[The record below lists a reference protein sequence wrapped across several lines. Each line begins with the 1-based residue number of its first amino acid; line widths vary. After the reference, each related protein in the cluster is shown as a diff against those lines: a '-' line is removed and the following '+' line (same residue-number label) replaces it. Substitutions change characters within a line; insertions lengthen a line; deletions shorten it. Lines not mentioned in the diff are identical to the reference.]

1 MPKILVADDIRGDR
15 TLIVKLF
22 KKRPFSDVIAVESG
36 QEVLELLDAG
46 PADVLLAGSN
56 LPDMDAQTLFKEA
69 RKRQPN
75 VPIIFLTRERPDE
88 SIVQAL
94 HLGAA
99 SYVPRSRIAR
109 SVEDTVV
116 RVLSLCERAVIGTRL
131 LDTMTESSM
140 VFDLPGDPSL
150 FSDVIH
156 YLLEQMEH
164 FELRGSLDRISIG
177 VAIQEA
183 LLNAWVHGNLE
194 IESSSRKEG
203 FDAFDRLIAERSRTA
218 PFSDRK
224 VTVRSKFNAS
234 EGRIE
239 IGDEGRGFDVS
250 TVPDPRLPEN
260 VRRPSGRGLFL
271 MRQFFD
277 DVRYNDTGNC
287 VTLIKRAIVSAQGET

>member
-1 MPKILVADDIRGDR
+1 M
-15 TLIVKLF
+15 
-22 KKRPFSDVIAVESG
+22 
-36 QEVLELLDAG
+36 
-46 PADVLLAGSN
+46 
-56 LPDMDAQTLFKEA
+56 
-69 RKRQPN
+69 
-75 VPIIFLTRERPDE
+75 PIIFLTRERPDE
-88 SIVQAL
+88 SIVKAL

-109 SVEDTVV
+109 SVEDTVE
-116 RVLSLCERAVIGTRL
+116 RVLSLCEKAVIGTRL

-140 VFDLPGDPSL
+140 VFELPGDPSL

-156 YLLEQMEH
+156 YLLEQIDH
-164 FELRGSLDRISIG
+164 FALRGSLDRISIG

-194 IESSSRKEG
+194 IESSSRKED
-203 FDAFDRLIAERSRTA
+203 FDAFDRLIEERRRTA
-218 PFSDRK
+218 QFSNRK

-239 IGDEGRGFDVS
+239 IRDEGRGFDVS

-277 DVRYNDTGNC
+277 DVHYNDGEWVKGDSYTPNVNPSNLAESVGEYA
-287 VTLIKRAIVSAQGET
+287 RADKKQAEDAIQAARAAFAGWAQGGIQARSDALDVIGSEILERREELGTPPRARRGKTAQGRHR